1 MARPKEKETIKTKDG
16 QKRTYRLRKDGS
28 GKKEAWRK
36 TAFTEELVKKL
47 EESLSRN
54 SSIKT
59 ACALVGISRNAYYEE
74 CKRNP
79 EFNDRME
86 RAQEYVSSLADR
98 TIAKAIRDGD
108 VQTAKWMKE
117 RTDDRYKQKPTQIS
131 MQQGIDPETWEQT
144 QWLLV
149 EFTLKE

>member
-1 MARPKEKETIKTKDG
+1 MARPKEKETIMTKQG
-16 QKRTYRLRKDGS
+16 KRTYKLRKDGS

-36 TAFTEELVKKL
+36 SAFTDEVVKKL
-47 EESLSRN
+47 EESFSWN
-54 SSIKT
+54 SSVKT

-117 RTDDRYKQKPTQIS
+117 RSDERYKQKPTQIN
-131 MQQGIDPETWEQT
+131 MQQGMDPETGEVT
-144 QWLLV
+144 QGLLV
-149 EFTLKE
+149 EFTIKE